1 MMKNDNNENQ
11 QNPSKQQQKKR
22 RREENRLQPVQY
34 QQKFLHNRSTV
45 QIQL

>member
-11 QNPSKQQQKKR
+11 QNPSKQTKKR

-34 QQKFLHNRSTV
+34 QQKFLRNRSTV

>member
-11 QNPSKQQQKKR
+11 QNPSKQKKKR